1 MSRFKRAA
9 TLILALFVLL
19 SAAALA
25 DQAKKFYNQGKNAEA
40 RENYEA
46 AYEFYSKA
54 LDLKPL
60 DINYKAAVTRLRFL
74 AGASYVH
81 RGQKLRDDGKLEDAL
96 VLFEKAYMVDP
107 SSAIA
112 QQEIRKTKAMIEAA
126 GSGGGGGPKPQ
137 AISPIRKR
145 LEEAQEPVELAPI
158 SNIPITLKLTE
169 DSKVIYQTIGKLAG
183 LNLLFDPDYT
193 ARRISVELN
202 AVTLDQALEVVALES
217 KTFWR
222 PVTPN
227 TIFVASDTI
236 AKRKE
241 LEQNVIKTFYLSNVS
256 QPTELQDMV
265 NAIRSIL
272 EVSRI
277 QQLPTQKAIVVRST
291 PDQVALAEKLITD
304 IDRAKPEVIIDV
316 VVMQVTHDLVRDLGI
331 APPASATIAL
341 QGVSTGTT
349 TTTGGVGTGTIS
361 SGTTTPNTI
370 SLNAFNNLNAT
381 NFLVTIPPA
390 TANFLFSNANTKI
403 IQSPQVRA
411 LDGQKASLKIGDRVP
426 VATGSFQP
434 GIGGVGI
441 NPLVNTQFQYI
452 DVGVNVDI
460 TPQVHANREV
470 SMKVTIDVSAV
481 TSQVNIGG
489 IQQPV
494 IGQRKIEHEIRLK
507 EGEVNLLGG
516 ILEQQ
521 DIKSL
526 SGIPGLG
533 QIPILRYL
541 FATEHTEK
549 KENEVVFA
557 LIPHIVRGY
566 ELTALNEK
574 ALDVG
579 TGTSIEL
586 RRKIES
592 PGGGAPQGTVF
603 QPRSGQPQPASAVQ
617 AQNPP
622 AAAPA
627 SQAAIPQP
635 SAEMQVTQPPP
646 SPPAIPPT
654 TPSGPI
660 RFTFD
665 PPTASQT
672 TGSTFPLNIMLAGG
686 QDVFSVP
693 LQISYDSKV
702 LQLVNVSNGSFL
714 SQDGQPVALVH
725 RDDPAGGM
733 LQVTATRPPSS
744 GGASG
749 QGTVLTLTF
758 LAKVPGEATVTITR
772 PGARNSGGQMIP
784 ASGGQ
789 ASVTVH

>member
-1 MSRFKRAA
+1 MSRFTRAA
-9 TLILALFVLL
+9 SLLLALFFLL
-19 SAAALA
+19 FPAAALA
-25 DQAKKFYNQGKNAEA
+25 DQAKKLYDQGKAAEA

-46 AYEFYSKA
+46 AYNFYSKA
-54 LDLKPL
+54 LELKPIEL
-60 DINYKAAVTRLRFL
+60 RYKSAVYRLRFL

-96 VLFEKAYMVDP
+96 VLFEKAYLIDP
-107 SSAIA
+107 SSDIA
-112 QQEIRKTKAMIEAA
+112 QQEIRKTKAMLDAA
-126 GSGGGGGPKPQ
+126 KGGAAAKTPSL
-137 AISPIRKR
+137 SPIRKR
-145 LEEAQEPVELAPI
+145 LEEAQEPVELVPI
-158 SNIPITLKLTE
+158 SNVPITLKLTE

-183 LNLLFDPDYT
+183 LNVLFDPDYT
-193 ARRISVELN
+193 SRRISVELN
-202 AVTLDQALEVVALES
+202 GVTLDQALEVVALES

-227 TIFVASDTI
+227 TLFVASDTL

-241 LEQNVIKTFYLSNVS
+241 LEQNVIKTFYLTNVS
-256 QPTELQDMV
+256 LPTELQDMV

-277 QQLPTQKAIVVRST
+277 QQLPTQKAIVVRGT
-291 PDQVALAEKLITD
+291 PDQVALAEKLISD

-331 APPASATIAL
+331 APPGSATVAL
-341 QGVSTGTT
+341 QGTT
-349 TTTGGVGTGTIS
+349 TTTTTTAGTTTGATA
-361 SGTTTPNTI
+361 TTTPNTVTMNQ
-370 SLNAFNNLNAT
+370 LANLTANNL
-381 NFLVTIPPA
+381 LVTIPPA
-390 TANFLFSNANTKI
+390 TANFMFTNANTKI
-403 IQSPQVRA
+403 IQSPRVRA
-411 LDGQKASLKIGDRVP
+411 SDGQKASLKIGDRVP

-470 SMKVTIDVSAV
+470 SMKITIDVSAV

-494 IGQRKIEHEIRLK
+494 IGQRKIEHEVRLK
-507 EGEVNLLGG
+507 EGEVSLMGG
-516 ILEQQ
+516 ILEDQ
-521 DIKSL
+521 DIKSWA
-526 SGIPGLG
+526 GIPGLG
-533 QIPILRYL
+533 QIPLLRYL
-541 FATEHTEK
+541 FASEHTEK
-549 KENEVVFA
+549 HENEIVFA
-557 LIPHIVRGY
+557 LIPHIVRGA

-592 PGGGAPQGTVF
+592 PGGGSPQGTVF
-603 QPRSGQPQPASAVQ
+603 QPRTAQPQPVSAVQ
-617 AQNPP
+617 AQNTP

-627 SQAAIPQP
+627 SQAVMPQSPVPAPQP
-635 SAEMQVTQPPP
+635 PSA
-646 SPPAIPPT
+646 SLPT
-654 TPSGPI
+654 TPPGPI
-660 RFTFD
+660 AFTFD
-665 PPTASQT
+665 PPTLSQA
-672 TGSTFPLNIMLAGG
+672 TGSTFPLNVMLSGG

-693 LQISYDSKV
+693 LQISYDAKL

-725 RDDPAGGM
+725 RDDSTTGM

-749 QGTVLTLTF
+749 QGAVVTLTF
-758 LAKVPGEATVTITR
+758 LAKAPGQATVAITR
-772 PGARNSGGQMIP
+772 PGARNSGGQVIP

-789 ASVTVH
+789 ASVAVH

>member
-1 MSRFKRAA
+1 MSRIQRAA
-9 TLILALFVLL
+9 TLILALFLL
-19 SAAALA
+19 FPAAALA
-25 DQAKKFYNQGKNAEA
+25 DQAKKLYDQGRNAEA
-40 RENYEA
+40 RDNYEA
-46 AYEFYSKA
+46 AYDLYSKA
-54 LDLKPL
+54 YELKPL
-60 DINYKAAVTRLRFL
+60 DLRYKAAVTRMRFL
-74 AGASYVH
+74 AGTSYVH
-81 RGQKLRDDGKLEDAL
+81 RGQKLRDDGKLQDAL
-96 VLFEKAYMVDP
+96 VLFEKAYLIDP
-107 SSAIA
+107 SSDIA
-112 QQEIRKTKAMIEAA
+112 QQEIRRSKAMLDAKA
-126 GSGGGGGPKPQ
+126 GGGGAKPE
-137 AISPIRKR
+137 AGMSPIRKR
-145 LEEAQEPVELAPI
+145 LETAQEPVELAPI
-158 SNIPITLKLTE
+158 SNVPITLKLTE
-169 DSKVIYQTIGKLAG
+169 DSKTIYQTIGRLAG
-183 LNLLFDPDYT
+183 LNVLFDPDYT
-193 ARRISVELN
+193 SRRVSVELN
-202 AVTLDQALEVVALES
+202 GVTLDQALQVVAMES

-222 PVTPN
+222 PVTAN

-241 LEQNVIKTFYLSNVS
+241 LEQNVIKTFYLSNIS
-256 QPTELQDMV
+256 QATELQDMV

-277 QQLPTQKAIVVRST
+277 QQLPTQKAIVVRGT
-291 PDQVALAEKLITD
+291 PDQVALAQKLITD

-316 VVMQVTHDLVRDLGI
+316 VVMQVTHDFTRDLGI
-331 APPASATIAL
+331 VPPGSATVAL
-341 QGVSTGTT
+341 QGVTSATTTT
-349 TTTGGVGTGTIS
+349 TTTGTTTPT
-361 SGTTTPNTI
+361 SGTTPNTLT
-370 SLNAFNNLNAT
+370 LNTFNNLNAT
-381 NFLVTIPPA
+381 DFLVTIPQA
-390 TANFLFSNANTKI
+390 TANFVFSNANTKI

-411 LDGQKASLKIGDRVP
+411 SDGQKASLKIGDRVP

-470 SMKVTIDVSAV
+470 SMKVTIDVSSV

-494 IGQRKIEHEIRLK
+494 IGQRKMEHEIRLR
-507 EGEVNLLGG
+507 EGEVSLLGG
-516 ILEQQ
+516 ILEEQ
-521 DIKSL
+521 DIKNL

-533 QIPILRYL
+533 QIPILKYI
-541 FATEHTEK
+541 FATNHTEK
-549 KENEVVFA
+549 HENEIVFA
-557 LIPHIVRGY
+557 LIPHIVRGQ

-592 PGGGAPQGTVF
+592 PGGGAPQGTAFPV
-603 QPRSGQPQPASAVQ
+603 RNGATAVQ
-617 AQNPP
+617 AQSPATPTPP
-622 AAAPA
+622 IPGQ
-627 SQAAIPQP
+627 SSVPPQP
-635 SAEMQVTQPPP
+635 APPVTPQPAT
-646 SPPAIPPT
+646 PAT
-654 TPSGPI
+654 APSGSI
-660 RFTFD
+660 AFSFD
-665 PPTASQT
+665 PAVASQT
-672 TGSTFPLNIMLAGG
+672 TGATFPVNVTLSGA

-693 LQISYDSKV
+693 LQISYDPKL

-725 RDDPAGGM
+725 RDDPSTGV

-758 LAKVPGEATVTITR
+758 LAKAPGEGVVAITR
-772 PGARNSGGQMIP
+772 PGARNSSGQVIP

-789 ASVTVH
+789 ASVTIH

>member
-1 MSRFKRAA
+1 MSRFTRAA
-9 TLILALFVLL
+9 SLLLALFLL
-19 SAAALA
+19 FPAAALA
-25 DQAKKFYNQGKNAEA
+25 DQAKKLYDQGKAAEA

-46 AYEFYSKA
+46 AYDLYSKA
-54 LDLKPL
+54 FELKPL
-60 DINYKAAVTRLRFL
+60 DLRYKAAVTRLRFL

-81 RGQKLRDDGKLEDAL
+81 RGQKLRDEGKLEDAL
-96 VLFEKAYMVDP
+96 VLFEKAYLIDP
-107 SSAIA
+107 SSDIA
-112 QQEIRKTKAMIEAA
+112 RQEIRKTKAMLDAA
-126 GSGGGGGPKPQ
+126 KGGAAAKPPSM
-137 AISPIRKR
+137 SPIRKR
-145 LEEAQEPVELAPI
+145 LEEAQEPVELVPI
-158 SNIPITLKLTE
+158 SNVPITLKLTE

-183 LNLLFDPDYT
+183 LNVLFDPDYT
-193 ARRISVELN
+193 SRRISVELN
-202 AVTLDQALEVVALES
+202 GVTLDQALEVVALES

-227 TIFVASDTI
+227 TLFVASDTL

-241 LEQNVIKTFYLSNVS
+241 LEQNVIKTFYLTNVS
-256 QPTELQDMV
+256 LPTELQDMV

-277 QQLPTQKAIVVRST
+277 QQLPTQKAIVVRGT

-304 IDRAKPEVIIDV
+304 IDKAKPEVIIDV
-316 VVMQVTHDLVRDLGI
+316 VVMQVTHDLIRDLGI
-331 APPASATIAL
+331 APPASGTVAL
-341 QGVSTGTT
+341 QGTT
-349 TTTGGVGTGTIS
+349 TTTSTTTT
-361 SGTTTPNTI
+361 GTTTGATATTVPNTI
-370 SLNAFNNLNAT
+370 TMNQFANLTAN

-390 TANFLFSNANTKI
+390 TANFVFTNANTKI
-403 IQSPQVRA
+403 IQSPRVRA
-411 LDGQKASLKIGDRVP
+411 SDGQKASLKIGDRVP

-494 IGQRKIEHEIRLK
+494 IGQRKIEHEVRLK
-507 EGEVNLLGG
+507 EGEVNLMGG
-516 ILEQQ
+516 ILESQ
-521 DIKSL
+521 DIKSWA
-526 SGIPGLG
+526 GIPGLG
-533 QIPILRYL
+533 QIPLLRYL
-541 FATEHTEK
+541 FASEHTEK
-549 KENEVVFA
+549 HENEIVFA
-557 LIPHIVRGY
+557 LIPHIVRGP

-592 PGGGAPQGTVF
+592 PGGGSPQGTVF
-603 QPRSGQPQPASAVQ
+603 QPRTAQPQPVSAVQ

-627 SQAAIPQP
+627 SQPVMPQSPAPAPAPQP
-635 SAEMQVTQPPP
+635 PSA
-646 SPPAIPPT
+646 SLPT
-654 TPSGPI
+654 TPPGPI
-660 RFTFD
+660 AFTFD
-665 PPTASQT
+665 PPTLSQA
-672 TGSTFPLNIMLAGG
+672 TGSTFPLNVMLSGG

-693 LQISYDSKV
+693 LQISYDPKL

-725 RDDPAGGM
+725 RDDSTTGM

-758 LAKVPGEATVTITR
+758 LAKAPGQGTVAITR
-772 PGARNSGGQMIP
+772 PGARNSSGQVIP

-789 ASVTVH
+789 ASVAIH

>member
-1 MSRFKRAA
+1 MSRLARAA
-9 TLILALFVLL
+9 TVFLALLL
-19 SAAALA
+19 LFPAAALA
-25 DQAKKFYNQGKNAEA
+25 DQAKKLFAQGRAAEA
-40 RENYEA
+40 RENYEV
-46 AYEFYSKA
+46 AYDFYSKA
-54 LDLKPL
+54 FDLKPL
-60 DINYKAAVTRLRFL
+60 DLRYKTAVTRMRFL
-74 AGASYVH
+74 AGTSYVH
-81 RGQKLRDDGKLEDAL
+81 RGQKLRDDGKFEDAL
-96 VLFEKAYMVDP
+96 VLFEKAYMLDP
-107 SSAIA
+107 SSTIA

-126 GSGGGGGPKPQ
+126 RSGGGGGPKPT
-137 AISPIRKR
+137 SPIRKR

-183 LNLLFDPDYT
+183 LNALFDPDYT

-222 PVTPN
+222 PVTAN
-227 TIFVASDTI
+227 TIFVASDTV

-277 QQLPTQKAIVVRST
+277 QQLPTQKAIVVRGT

-316 VVMQVTHDLVRDLGI
+316 VVMQVSHDVIRDLGI
-331 APPASATIAL
+331 APPASASIAL
-341 QGVSTGTT
+341 NSATTPT
-349 TTTGGVGTGTIS
+349 TTTGSTASGGGATVTTS
-361 SGTTTPNTI
+361 SGTPNTL
-370 SLNAFNNLNAT
+370 SLNQFANLNAT
-381 NFLVTIPPA
+381 NFLVTLPPA
-390 TANFLFSNANTKI
+390 TANFVFNNANTKI

-426 VATGSFQP
+426 IATGSFQP

-470 SMKVTIDVSAV
+470 TMKVTIDVSAV

-521 DIKSL
+521 DIKNL

-541 FATEHTEK
+541 FSTEHTEK
-549 KENEVVFA
+549 KENEIVFA

-579 TGTSIEL
+579 TGMSIEL

-603 QPRSGQPQPASAVQ
+603 QPRSSQPQPASAVQ

-646 SPPAIPPT
+646 TSPPT

-665 PPTASQT
+665 PPTASRT
-672 TGSTFPLNIMLAGG
+672 TGSTFPLNVMLTGG

-725 RDDPAGGM
+725 RDDPAAGM
-733 LQVTATRPPSS
+733 LQVTASRPPSS

-758 LAKVPGEATVTITR
+758 LAKAPGEAMVTITR
-772 PGARNSGGQMIP
+772 PGAHNSSGQVIP

>member
-1 MSRFKRAA
+1 MSRLKRAA
-9 TLILALFVLL
+9 TLILAFILL
-19 SAAALA
+19 LPAAALA
-25 DQAKKFYNQGKNAEA
+25 DQAKKLYDQGKAAEA
-40 RENYEA
+40 RENYEV
-46 AYEFYSKA
+46 AYDLYSKA
-54 LDLKPL
+54 FNLKPA
-60 DINYKAAVTRLRFL
+60 DISYKTAVYRTRFL
-74 AGASYVH
+74 AAASYVH

-96 VLFEKAYMVDP
+96 VLFEKAYVIDP
-107 SSAIA
+107 ASFIA
-112 QQEIRKTKAMIEAA
+112 QQEIRKTRAMIDAK
-126 GSGGGGGPKPQ
+126 SGGGGAKPESM
-137 AISPIRKR
+137 SPTRKR
-145 LEEAQEPVELAPI
+145 LEQAQGPVELAPI
-158 SNIPITLKLTE
+158 SNVPITLKLTE

-183 LNLLFDPDYT
+183 LNVLFDPDYT
-193 ARRISVELN
+193 SRRVSVELN
-202 AVTLDQALEVVALES
+202 GVTLDQALQVLAMES

-227 TIFVASDTI
+227 TIFIAADTI

-256 QPTELQDMV
+256 LPTELQDMV

-277 QQLPTQKAIVVRST
+277 QQLPTQKAIVIRGT

-304 IDRAKPEVIIDV
+304 IDKAKPEVIIDV
-316 VVMQVTHDLVRDLGI
+316 MVMQVTPDVTRDLGI
-331 APPASATIAL
+331 VPPGSASVAL
-341 QGVSTGTT
+341 QGTNTTTT
-349 TTTGGVGTGTIS
+349 TTTGTTWTTGAS
-361 SGTTTPNTI
+361 TTPNTLV
-370 SLNAFNNLNAT
+370 LNQFANLTAND
-381 NFLVTIPPA
+381 FLVTIPQA
-390 TANFLFSNANTKI
+390 TANFVFSNSGTKI
-403 IQSPQVRA
+403 IQSPRIRA
-411 LDGQKASLKIGDRVP
+411 SDNQKASLKIGDRVP

-494 IGQRKIEHEIRLK
+494 IGQRKIEHEVRLK
-507 EGEVNLLGG
+507 EGEVNLMGG
-516 ILEQQ
+516 ILTDQ
-521 DIKSL
+521 DIKGW

-541 FATEHTEK
+541 FASEHTEK
-549 KENEVVFA
+549 HESEIVFA
-557 LIPHIVRGY
+557 LIPHIVRAQ
-566 ELTALNEK
+566 ELSELNER

-592 PGGGAPQGTVF
+592 PGGGAPQGSAF
-603 QPRSGQPQPASAVQ
+603 SPKSGEPRPASAAQ

-627 SQAAIPQP
+627 SPA
-635 SAEMQVTQPPP
+635 TQPPAP
-646 SPPAIPPT
+646 PQQPASPAAGSAAIA
-654 TPSGPI
+654 
-660 RFTFD
+660 FTFD
-665 PPTASQT
+665 PPTASQA
-672 TGSTFPLNIMLAGG
+672 TGSTFPVNVVLSGG

-693 LQISYDSKV
+693 LQISYDPKL

-725 RDDPAGGM
+725 RDDPSTGM

-744 GGASG
+744 GGLSG

-758 LAKVPGEATVTITR
+758 LAKSSGQGTVAITR
-772 PGARNSGGQMIP
+772 PGARNSSGQVIP

>member
-1 MSRFKRAA
+1 MSRCKRAA
-9 TLILALFVLL
+9 ALILALFFLL
-19 SAAALA
+19 PAAALA
-25 DQAKKFYNQGKNAEA
+25 DQAKKLYNAGRAAEA

-46 AYEFYSKA
+46 AYDFYSKA
-54 LDLKPL
+54 FDLKPS
-60 DINYKAAVTRLRFL
+60 DIRYKAALTRMRFL
-74 AGASYVH
+74 AAASYVR
-81 RGQKLRDDGKLEDAL
+81 RGQKLRDEGKLEDAL
-96 VLFEKAYMVDP
+96 VLFEKAYMIDP
-107 SSAIA
+107 ASFIA
-112 QQEIRKTKAMIEAA
+112 QQEIRKTRAMIDAAKGGAGAKPEAV
-126 GSGGGGGPKPQ
+126 
-137 AISPIRKR
+137 SPIRKR
-145 LEEAQEPVELAPI
+145 LEQAQEPVELAPI
-158 SNIPITLKLTE
+158 SNVPITLKLTE

-183 LNLLFDPDYT
+183 LNVLFDPDYT
-193 ARRISVELN
+193 SRRISVELN
-202 AVTLDQALEVVALES
+202 GVTLDQALTVVALES

-241 LEQNVIKTFYLSNVS
+241 LEQNVIKTFYLSNIS

-277 QQLPTQKAIVVRST
+277 QQLPTQKAIVIRGT

-304 IDRAKPEVIIDV
+304 IDKAKPEVVIDV
-316 VVMQVTHDLVRDLGI
+316 VVMQVTRDLIRTLGI
-331 APPASATIAL
+331 SPPASASTAL
-341 QGVSTGTT
+341 QGTTTTTTTTGTT
-349 TTTGGVGTGTIS
+349 TTPTASTA
-361 SGTTTPNTI
+361 PNTI
-370 SLNAFNNLNAT
+370 TLNKFNNLTAND
-381 NFLVTIPPA
+381 FLVTIPPA
-390 TANFLFSNANTKI
+390 TANFVFNNSGTRI
-403 IQSPQVRA
+403 IQSPRIRA
-411 LDGQKASLKIGDRVP
+411 SDNQKASLKIGDRVP

-470 SMKVTIDVSAV
+470 SLKVTVDVSSV
-481 TSQVNIGG
+481 TSHVSIGG
-489 IQQPV
+489 IDQPV

-507 EGEVNLLGG
+507 EGEVNLMGG
-516 ILEQQ
+516 ILEDQ

-533 QIPILRYL
+533 QIPLLRYL
-541 FATEHTEK
+541 FSNEHTEK
-549 KENEVVFA
+549 HESEIVFA
-557 LIPHIVRGY
+557 LIPHIVRGQ
-566 ELTALNEK
+566 ELTPLNEK

-603 QPRSGQPQPASAVQ
+603 QPRTAEPSPV
-617 AQNPP
+617 
-622 AAAPA
+622 AAA
-627 SQAAIPQP
+627 
-635 SAEMQVTQPPP
+635 QVQPPP
-646 SPPAIPPT
+646 AEAAPMPPVQPQAQPQSQAPTSPA
-654 TPSGPI
+654 TPQTASPSSPI
-660 RFTFD
+660 SLTFD
-665 PPTASQT
+665 PPQASPAA
-672 TGSTFPLNIMLAGG
+672 GATFPLNVMLTGG

-693 LQISYDSKV
+693 LQISYDPKL
-702 LQLVNVSNGSFL
+702 LQLVNVSNGAFL

-725 RDDPAGGM
+725 RDDPSTGM

-749 QGTVLTLTF
+749 QGSVLTLTF
-758 LAKVPGEATVTITR
+758 LAKAPGQATVAITR
-772 PGARNSGGQMIP
+772 PGARNSSGQMIP

-789 ASVTVH
+789 ASVTIH

>member
-1 MSRFKRAA
+1 MSRFQWAA
-9 TLILALFVLL
+9 TLILALFLFL
-19 SAAALA
+19 FPAAAFA
-25 DQAKKFYNQGKNAEA
+25 DHAKKFFDQGRTAEA
-40 RENYEA
+40 RQNYEA
-46 AYEFYSKA
+46 AYDLFSKA
-54 LDLKPL
+54 YELKPL
-60 DINYKAAVTRLRFL
+60 DVRYRAAVTRVRFL
-74 AGASYVH
+74 AAASYVH
-81 RGQKLRDDGKLEDAL
+81 RGQKLRDEGKLEDAL
-96 VLFEKAYMVDP
+96 LLFEKAYMIDP
-107 SSAIA
+107 SSDIA
-112 QQEIRKTKAMIEAA
+112 QQEIRKTKARIDKGQ
-126 GSGGGGGPKPQ
+126 GSAGPKSESV
-137 AISPIRKR
+137 SPARKR
-145 LEEAQEPVELAPI
+145 LESAQEAVELAPI
-158 SNIPITLKLTE
+158 SNVPITLKLTE
-169 DSKVIYQTIGKLAG
+169 DSKVIYQTIGKLAA
-183 LNLLFDPDYT
+183 LNVLFDPDYT
-193 ARRISVELN
+193 SRRISVELN
-202 AVTLDQALEVVALES
+202 AVTLDQALGVVALES

-227 TIFVASDTI
+227 TVFVASDTI

-241 LEQNVIKTFYLSNVS
+241 LEQNVIKTFYMSNAS
-256 QPTELQDMV
+256 QATELQDMV
-265 NAIRSIL
+265 NTIRQIL

-277 QQLPTQKAIVVRST
+277 QALPTQKAIVVRGT
-291 PDQVALAEKLITD
+291 PDQVALAEKLVTD

-316 VVMQVTHDLVRDLGI
+316 VVMQVTHDVIRDLGI
-331 APPASATIAL
+331 APPASATVAL
-341 QGVSTGTT
+341 QGINQGTTSTITPGTT
-349 TTTGGVGTGTIS
+349 TTATTGTGT
-361 SGTTTPNTI
+361 PNTLT
-370 SLNAFNNLNAT
+370 LNQFNNLNAT
-381 NFLVTIPPA
+381 DFLVTIPPA

-411 LDGQKASLKIGDRVP
+411 SDGQKASLKIGDRVP

-521 DIKSL
+521 DIKNL
-526 SGIPGLG
+526 SGLPGLA

-541 FATEHTEK
+541 FSSEHIEK
-549 KENEVVFA
+549 RENEIVFA
-557 LIPHIVRGY
+557 LIPHIIRGY

-592 PGGGAPQGTVF
+592 PGGGAPQASAFPARNGASAPPAQSLPTPEPPLA
-603 QPRSGQPQPASAVQ
+603 QPSVSTQPA
-617 AQNPP
+617 
-622 AAAPA
+622 
-627 SQAAIPQP
+627 
-635 SAEMQVTQPPP
+635 PPP
-646 SPPAIPPT
+646 GTP
-654 TPSGPI
+654 PSGSI
-660 RFTFD
+660 AFSFD
-665 PPTASQT
+665 PAVASPA
-672 TGSTFPLNIMLAGG
+672 TGATFPLNVTLTGG

-693 LQISYDSKV
+693 LQISYDPKL

-725 RDDPAGGM
+725 RDDPSTGM

-749 QGTVLTLTF
+749 QGPVLTLTF
-758 LAKVPGEATVTITR
+758 LAKAPGQGVIAITR
-772 PGARNSGGQMIP
+772 PGARNSSGQVIP

>member
-1 MSRFKRAA
+1 MSRLKRAA
-9 TLILALFVLL
+9 TLILAFILL
-19 SAAALA
+19 LPAAALA
-25 DQAKKFYNQGKNAEA
+25 DQAKKLYDQGKAAEA
-40 RENYEA
+40 RENYEV
-46 AYEFYSKA
+46 AYDLYSKA
-54 LDLKPL
+54 FDLKPA
-60 DINYKAAVTRLRFL
+60 DMRYKSAVYRTRFL

-96 VLFEKAYMVDP
+96 VLFEKAYMIDP
-107 SSAIA
+107 ASFIA
-112 QQEIRKTKAMIEAA
+112 QQEIRKTKAMIDSKE
-126 GSGGGGGPKPQ
+126 GGAKPQ
-137 AISPIRKR
+137 SMSPARKR
-145 LEEAQEPVELAPI
+145 LEQAQGPVELAPI
-158 SNIPITLKLTE
+158 SNVPITLKLTE

-183 LNLLFDPDYT
+183 LNVLFDPDYT
-193 ARRISVELN
+193 SRRVSVELN
-202 AVTLDQALEVVALES
+202 GVTLDQALRVLAMES

-227 TIFVASDTI
+227 TIFIAADTI

-256 QPTELQDMV
+256 LPTELQDMV

-277 QQLPTQKAIVVRST
+277 QQLPTQKAIVIRGT

-304 IDRAKPEVIIDV
+304 IDKAKPEVIIDV
-316 VVMQVTHDLVRDLGI
+316 VVMQVTRDVTRDLGMV
-331 APPASATIAL
+331 PPGSASVAL
-341 QGVSTGTT
+341 QGTNTTTATTTGTT
-349 TTTGGVGTGTIS
+349 GTTGAVG
-361 SGTTTPNTI
+361 TPNTLV
-370 SLNAFNNLNAT
+370 LNQFANLTAND
-381 NFLVTIPPA
+381 FLVTIPQA
-390 TANFLFSNANTKI
+390 TANFVFSNSGTKI
-403 IQSPQVRA
+403 IQSPRIRA
-411 LDGQKASLKIGDRVP
+411 SDNQKASLKIGDRVP

-494 IGQRKIEHEIRLK
+494 IGQRKIEHEVRLK
-507 EGEVNLLGG
+507 EGEVNLMGG
-516 ILEQQ
+516 ILTDQ
-521 DIKSL
+521 DIKGW

-541 FATEHTEK
+541 FASEHTEK
-549 KENEVVFA
+549 HESEIVFA
-557 LIPHIVRGY
+557 LIPHIVRAQ
-566 ELTALNEK
+566 ELSELNER

-592 PGGGAPQGTVF
+592 PGGGAPQGSAF
-603 QPRSGQPQPASAVQ
+603 SPKSGEPRPASAAQ

-627 SQAAIPQP
+627 SPA
-635 SAEMQVTQPPP
+635 TQPPAP
-646 SPPAIPPT
+646 PQQPASPAAGSAAIA
-654 TPSGPI
+654 
-660 RFTFD
+660 FTFD
-665 PPTASQT
+665 PPTASQA
-672 TGSTFPLNIMLAGG
+672 TGSTFPVNVVLSGG

-693 LQISYDSKV
+693 LQISYDPKL

-725 RDDPAGGM
+725 RDDPSTGM

-744 GGASG
+744 GGLSG

-758 LAKVPGEATVTITR
+758 LAKSSGQGTVAITR
-772 PGARNSGGQMIP
+772 PGARNSSGQVIP